1 MYCVDKLLELSY
13 PVCAVVWIGSVAS
26 LGNVVVER
34 IVSSVEAC
42 LGVVLVYR
50 LEVKHRKQM
59 NMRNTK

>member
-1 MYCVDKLLELSY
+1 MYCVDKFLELSY
-13 PVCAVVWIGSVAS
+13 PVGTVVWIGSVAS
-26 LGNVVVER
+26 LGNIVVER

-50 LEVKHRKQM
+50 LGVKHRKQM